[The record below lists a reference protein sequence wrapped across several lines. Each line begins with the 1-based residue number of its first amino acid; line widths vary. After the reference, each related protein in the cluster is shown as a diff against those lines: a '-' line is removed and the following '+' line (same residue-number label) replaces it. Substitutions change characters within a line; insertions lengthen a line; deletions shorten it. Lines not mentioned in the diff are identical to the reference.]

1 MLKSITTLKNTAKL
15 LNFFFNKNFFMMTK
29 NIYLYDRF
37 FVSNRNFT
45 VEHAKIQGFTRFFFF
60 KISQISGIFRS
71 FMPKLSNSRICG
83 NPIFSIYKY
92 LSKIKSFVKN
102 KKMTCRF

>member
-1 MLKSITTLKNTAKL
+1 MIDFLCQIEILLWNML
-15 LNFFFNKNFFMMTK
+15 
-29 NIYLYDRF
+29 
-37 FVSNRNFT
+37 
-45 VEHAKIQGFTRFFFF
+45 KIQGFTRFFFF